1 VLLWSLIQ
9 LFVKKEACV
18 FVKKYTDIKEE
29 PVIVEGARG
38 AHIRWLISE
47 GDDAPNFAMRRFR
60 IEKGGYTPHHTHPYE
75 HEVFILSGEGVAV
88 TETGEKP
95 ISEGS
100 FVFVG
105 ADEVHQFKN
114 TGENEL
120 VFLCMIP
127 IIRKKN
133 NC

>member
-1 VLLWSLIQ
+1 MLLWGLMRLIK
-9 LFVKKEACV
+9 KKEATM

-29 PVIVEGARG
+29 PVVVEGAQG

-47 GDDAPNFAMRRFR
+47 ADDAPNFAMRRFR
-60 IEKGGYTPHHTHPYE
+60 IEKGGYTPHHTHNYE
-75 HEVFILSGEGVAV
+75 HEVYVVSGEGVAV
-88 TETGEKP
+88 TEAGEVP
-95 ISEGS
+95 VNEGS
-100 FVFVG
+100 FIYVG
-105 ADEVHQFKN
+105 PNELHQFKN
-114 TGENEL
+114 TENGDF